1 MTADDHEFRA
11 LVAGLDVVGDPWT
24 VLVVRELLVAPA
36 DEDELLDGVPGLDR
50 ELLREKLAR
59 LCDSGLVERGREYR
73 LTPLGHGLRDPL
85 ALLARWGRRHLMGER
100 R

>member
-1 MTADDHEFRA
+1 MTDDDREFCA

-50 ELLREKLAR
+50 ALLREKLDR
-59 LCDSGLVERGREYR
+59 LCENGLVERDREYR
-73 LTPLGHGLRDPL
+73 LTPLGLRLRGPL
-85 ALLARWGRRHLMGER
+85 AMLARWGRLNFR
-100 R
+100 